1 MNLTALFSGEVWARR
16 VVSIA
21 LSFIFVA
28 SAVNAAPPA
37 AGEQASNFTL
47 RTLDDKAVELKS
59 LTDAGPVVLV
69 VLRGWPEYQCPVCT
83 RQVQEYIAHAAQFA
97 RKGARVLM
105 VYPGPAAQLKARAQE
120 FLQAKQWPAEFIFV
134 TDPDYAFTLAYGLR
148 WEVKKETAYPST
160 FILDRGGK
168 VRFAHVSKS
177 HGDRVGAARALAELK

>member
-1 MNLTALFSGEVWARR
+1 MNPTGPFPLEVWARR
-16 VVSIA
+16 VTAIA
-21 LSFIFVA
+21 LSFLFVA

-37 AGEQASNFTL
+37 AGDQAANFTL
-47 RTLDDKAVELKS
+47 RTLDDKPVELKL

-83 RQVQEYIAHAAQFA
+83 RQVQEYIANAAQFA

-105 VYPGPAAQLKARAQE
+105 VYPGPAAQLKAHAQE
-120 FLQAKQWPAEFIFV
+120 FLQDKQWPAEFIFV

-148 WEVKKETAYPST
+148 WEAKKETAYPST

-177 HGDRVGAARALAELK
+177 HGDRLGAARALAELK

>member
-1 MNLTALFSGEVWARR
+1 MNNTAPFSSEVWVRR
-16 VVSIA
+16 LKSVA
-21 LSFIFVA
+21 LTLLLVTTA
-28 SAVNAAPPA
+28 AHAAPPV

-47 RTLDDKAVELKS
+47 RTLDDKPVELKS

-83 RQVQEYIAHAAQFA
+83 RQVQEYIANAAQFA

-105 VYPGPAAQLKARAQE
+105 VYPGPAAQLKAHAQE
-120 FLQAKQWPAEFIFV
+120 FLQNKQWPAEFTFV
-134 TDPDYAFTLAYGLR
+134 VDPDYAFTLAYGLR
-148 WEVKKETAYPST
+148 WEAKKETAYPST

-177 HGDRVGAARALAELK
+177 HGDRLGSARALAELK